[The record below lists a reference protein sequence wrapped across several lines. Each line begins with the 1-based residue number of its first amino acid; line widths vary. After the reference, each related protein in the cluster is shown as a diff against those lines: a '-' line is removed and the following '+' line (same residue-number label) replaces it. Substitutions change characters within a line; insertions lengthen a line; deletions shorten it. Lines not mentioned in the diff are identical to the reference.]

1 MGDNM
6 RNASWVVL
14 LIILSACQVSFRSEF
29 NTNES
34 PELRQ
39 STQVPLPTLEP
50 ERITRTPWPTQQP
63 SANPALGDIAV
74 VTALENHMMQLY
86 EQSAP
91 AVIAIEAAFTH
102 PPIEG
107 VDLPSEMFVS
117 QGSGFIYDDQGH
129 IVTNAHVVS
138 SANTYRIRIDEQ
150 RVLSATV
157 IGRNSAYDV
166 AVLRLDEYIDI
177 VPLTLSQRSAQ
188 PGMWVMAIGNPFGL
202 RDSVSVGIVSGI
214 ARDLSGQYGIM
225 NGIIQIDAAVNPGS
239 SGGVI
244 LDSTGAVLGLVTA
257 IQSGNGSFS
266 GIGYAIPVP
275 VLQTIVPEL
284 IAHNTR

>member
-1 MGDNM
+1 M

-34 PELRQ
+34 LELRQ
-39 STQVPLPTLEP
+39 PTQIPLPTREP
-50 ERITRTPWPTQQP
+50 ERTTRTPWPTQQP
-63 SANPALGDIAV
+63 SANPALVDLAG

-86 EQSAP
+86 AQSAP

-177 VPLTLSQRSAQ
+177 APLTLSQRSAQ

-225 NGIIQIDAAVNPGS
+225 NDIIQVDAAVNPGS

-284 IAHNTR
+284 IANDTR